1 MINPLSLL
9 VEACEYLADG
19 ARAAQQPKVTAQEVG
34 DVLAAI
40 DVLVY
45 RSCFTDEEL
54 RTAKFRRL
62 IELKH
67 LHGDAEVLGVSAST
81 GQPYAGVSG

>member
-9 VEACEYLADG
+9 VEACEYLSDG
-19 ARAAQQPKVTAQEVG
+19 ARAAQQPRVTAQEVG

-45 RSCFTDEEL
+45 RDMFTDEEL
-54 RTAKFRRL
+54 RAAKFRRL
-62 IELKH
+62 IELKK
-67 LHGDAEVLGVSAST
+67 LHGDEAVLGVST
-81 GQPYAGVSG
+81 GKPFTGVSG